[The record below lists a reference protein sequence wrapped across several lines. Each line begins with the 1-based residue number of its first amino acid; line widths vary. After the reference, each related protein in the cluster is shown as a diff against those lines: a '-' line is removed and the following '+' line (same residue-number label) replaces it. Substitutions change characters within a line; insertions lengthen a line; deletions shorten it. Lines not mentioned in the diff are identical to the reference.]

1 MRIWGTALVVLA
13 LLPGAAVALPNVGPP
28 GFALVSRGPGGGTV
42 WEGRIPNHELHDPR
56 LADVYLPPGY
66 SPDQRYPVVYF
77 LHGFWGSP
85 SSFVHG
91 LHMVEAADTEIAQG
105 LAVPFIAVMP
115 PGGPMT
121 KTAGDEWAG
130 VWEDYVVRDVV
141 PWVDSGLPTDP
152 DRRAI
157 AGLSAGGFGAV
168 DIGLR
173 HPRMFRTL
181 ESWGGYFRPFLDG
194 PFLGVSRQTLDAHTP
209 TLLAR
214 GEATLLRRRGM
225 RFFLSTGRSGHGP
238 IAARWT
244 FQFAHEL
251 AHLRLQHRL
260 WILPARYQ
268 GHLYRTQLPAAID
281 YAVPGSANGQT
292 RRG

>member
-1 MRIWGTALVVLA
+1 V
-13 LLPGAAVALPNVGPP
+13 
-28 GFALVSRGPGGGTV
+28 
-42 WEGRIPNHELHDPR
+42 EDPR
-56 LADVYLPPGY
+56 LADIYLPPGY

-91 LHMVEAADTEIAQG
+91 LRLADAADTQIASG
-105 LAVPFIAVMP
+105 RALPFIGVMP

-121 KTAGDEWAG
+121 KRADDEWAG

-141 PWVDSGLPTDP
+141 RWVDGRLPSDP
-152 DRRAI
+152 ARRAI

-194 PFLGVSRQTLDAHTP
+194 PFVGVGRQTLDAHTP
-209 TLLAR
+209 TLLVRA
-214 GEATLLRRRGM
+214 EATLLRRRGV

-238 IAARWT
+238 VAARWT
-244 FQFAHEL
+244 FEFAGEL
-251 AHLRLQHRL
+251 THLRLQHKL
-260 WILPARYQ
+260 WILPARYR
-268 GHLYRTQLPAAID
+268 GHLYRTQLQAAID
-281 YAVPGSANGQT
+281 YAFPGLTKGQT
-292 RRG
+292 RRV